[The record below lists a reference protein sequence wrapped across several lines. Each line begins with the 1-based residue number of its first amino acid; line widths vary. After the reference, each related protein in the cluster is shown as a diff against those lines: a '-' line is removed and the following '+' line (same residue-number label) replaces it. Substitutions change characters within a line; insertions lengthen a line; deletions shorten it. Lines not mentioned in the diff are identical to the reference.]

1 MRRYNDVE
9 AFLQSIA
16 GKRLIARFARRGLNA
31 FAFFRD
37 AHMNAFKFDR
47 ALFAF
52 RTAQV
57 RPLVGISFKAVMDV
71 DCPHAG
77 NQRLALLVEK
87 LRGDI
92 KERH

>member
-1 MRRYNDVE
+1 
-9 AFLQSIA
+9 
-16 GKRLIARFARRGLNA
+16 
-31 FAFFRD
+31 
-37 AHMNAFKFDR
+37 MNAFKFDR

-57 RPLVGISFKAVMDV
+57 RPLVGIGFKAVMDV